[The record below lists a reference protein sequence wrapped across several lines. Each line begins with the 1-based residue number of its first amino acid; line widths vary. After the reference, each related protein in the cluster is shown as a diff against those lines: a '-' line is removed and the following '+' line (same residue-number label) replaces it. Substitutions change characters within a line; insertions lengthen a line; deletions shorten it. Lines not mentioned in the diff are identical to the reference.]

1 MIRPFAVYALLLA
14 TVASVAGADE
24 PARIVR
30 TRDSLRVDLAAEVK
44 PDARKMLSELIWEPT
59 DFRFTIGSPN
69 ERDRHPTDAAR
80 LIRFPSPRPN
90 PEENAA
96 FNTGFVEWWPA
107 VDNDGELL
115 KDAPAVLFLHILD
128 NRMPISRALGRTLAP
143 RGVHCFLL
151 HAPGFGRRRV
161 GPFNAAD
168 FFNNSAQAVADA
180 RRARDVIA
188 ALPGVDT
195 KRIALAGTSLGGF
208 LSGPAAS
215 LDGGFDRVFIMLAGG
230 DLHHMFTHGDN
241 EAATVRRHL
250 AEAGFTGDKLAAVCA
265 RVEPTTLAHRLDA
278 KRTWMLNAEVDQV
291 VPRRC
296 ANRLAHAIGLPHAH
310 HKMISGD
317 HYLGVVHLPWVADFI
332 EQRVRRD
339 DPEGS

>member
-1 MIRPFAVYALLLA
+1 MLRPFVVTALLFA
-14 TVASVAGADE
+14 ANVVVADE
-24 PARIVR
+24 PTRIVR
-30 TRDSLRVDLAAEVK
+30 TRDTLAVNLAAESR
-44 PDARKMLSELIWEPT
+44 PAARQMLSELAWEPT
-59 DFRFTIGSPN
+59 DFRFTVAKPN
-69 ERDRHPTDAAR
+69 QFDRHPTDAAR

-90 PEENAA
+90 ATEPAD

-107 VDNDGELL
+107 TDANGEALQ
-115 KDAPAVLFLHILD
+115 DAPAILFLHILD

-151 HAPGFGRRRV
+151 HAPGFGRRRF
-161 GPFNAAD
+161 GPFNAAH

-188 ALPGVDT
+188 ALPGVDDE
-195 KRIALAGTSLGGF
+195 RIALAGTSLGGF
-208 LSGPAAS
+208 LAGPTAS
-215 LDGGFDRVFIMLAGG
+215 LDGCFSGVFIMLAGG
-230 DLHHMFTHGDN
+230 DLHHMFTHGRN

-250 AEAGFTGDKLAAVCA
+250 AEAGFAGDKLAAVCA
-265 RVEPTTLAHRLDA
+265 RIEPTTLAHRIDA

-296 ANRLAHAIGLPHAH
+296 CDKLAAAIGLAPGH
-310 HKMISGD
+310 HQMITGD

-332 EQRVRRD
+332 EQRVRPR
-339 DPEGS
+339 PRK

>member
-1 MIRPFAVYALLLA
+1 MLRPSVFVTLLLVTA
-14 TVASVAGADE
+14 ASVVSADE

-30 TRDSLRVDLAAEVK
+30 TRDTLRVDLAAESK
-44 PDARKMLSELIWEPT
+44 PAVRKMLTELIWEPA
-59 DFRFTIGSPN
+59 DFRFSVAAPN

-90 PEENAA
+90 PTENAA
-96 FNTGFVEWWPA
+96 FNTGYVEWWPA
-107 VDNDGELL
+107 IDDRGKPL
-115 KDAPAVLFLHILD
+115 KDAPAILFLHILD

-151 HAPGFGRRRV
+151 HAPGFGRRRM

-188 ALPGVDT
+188 ALPNIDS

-208 LSGPAAS
+208 LAGPAGS
-215 LDGGFDRVFIMLAGG
+215 LDGAFNRVFIMLAGG
-230 DLHHMFTHGDN
+230 DLHHMFTHGQN

-250 AEAGFTGDKLAAVCA
+250 AEAGFAGDKLAAVCA

-296 ANRLAHAIGLPHAH
+296 CNRLAAAIGLAPAH
-310 HKMISGD
+310 HTMITGD

-332 EQRVRRD
+332 EKRVRD
-339 DPEGS
+339 